1 LCSSIWYLIHQF
13 FYFYFCFFRAPIARN
28 YEIESEKCALKSS
41 STLNHPLLPNKP
53 KEVAPPVVVQSK
65 TSAGS
70 NSPMNKTGAVTKT
83 AVAVGSDPFSD
94 PLSTFSDPLSNKAQI
109 ADPLLNSAAEDPLSS
124 SSNGGV
130 KVATVKSPVESRI
143 QNIEISRQTARA
155 IHEENLNTPWYN
167 RKQQILKDYAVSG
180 TVCSLFCMSLHLL
193 HSWLS
198 AELSL
203 LDVCYCL
210 ILLSLLLHL
219 PQLLRQRGAQQ

>member
-1 LCSSIWYLIHQF
+1 MKVFKNCLCSSIWYLIHQ

-65 TSAGS
+65 TSTGS

-124 SSNGGV
+124 SSGGGV

-180 TVCSLFCMSLHLL
+180 TVFSLQACFVWHYTYFTVGFVLNSVCLT
-193 HSWLS
+193 S
-198 AELSL
+198 AT
-203 LDVCYCL
+203 V
-210 ILLSLLLHL
+210 
-219 PQLLRQRGAQQ
+219 